1 MVIMDD
7 KIPKLAERTVI
18 EEYYNFYQIVNYNKG
33 LLPKRRTFSIDSEKL
48 MGRDLNDNSLLD
60 AIETVQNET
69 DNFKFLLV
77 YDDNK
82 YLSAVARLKF
92 NEDNIH
98 MCEIIFTNYPN
109 ILEKLTSINDVI
121 NYLNKLGIEYDV
133 DNISLELLNSE
144 VSLISF
150 VNGAG
155 FSNDSHDEYKYQ
167 TTIFT
172 KDIRKKDLDGPSFS
186 RKQARRFYKS

>member
-18 EEYYNFYQIVNYNKG
+18 EEYYNFYHIVNYNKG
-33 LLPKRRTFSIDSEKL
+33 LLFKKRTFTTDSEKL
-48 MGRDLNDNSLLD
+48 MSRDLKDNSLLD
-60 AIETVQNET
+60 AIETVQNKT

-92 NEDNIH
+92 NDNNIH

-144 VSLISF
+144 LSLISF
-150 VNGAG
+150 VKGVG
-155 FSNDSHDEYKYQ
+155 FSNNSHDEYKYL
-167 TTIFT
+167 TSIFS
-172 KDIRKKDLDGPSFS
+172 KDIRKKDLNGPSFS
-186 RKQARRFYKS
+186 RKKA

>member
-1 MVIMDD
+1 MVVMDD
-7 KIPKLAERTVI
+7 KIPKLAERIVI
-18 EEYYNFYQIVNYNKG
+18 EEYYNFYQIVNYKKG
-33 LLPKRRTFSIDSEKL
+33 LLPKRRTFTIDREKL
-48 MGRDLNDNSLLD
+48 MDRDLNDNSLLD

-92 NEDNIH
+92 NKDNIH

-144 VSLISF
+144 LSLISF
-150 VNGAG
+150 VKGVG
-155 FSNDSHDEYKYQ
+155 FSNNSHDEYKYQ
-167 TTIFT
+167 TTIFS
-172 KDIRKKDLDGPSFS
+172 KDIRKKDLDGPTLS
-186 RKQARRFYKS
+186 RKQA